1 MCIGG
6 IQKNCCSFTI
16 TFRHSRKANGS
27 EQVHWGHSEKLL
39 LFQHYIEAQQENKR
53 ERASALGAFK
63 KTVAVSAL
71 H

>member
-1 MCIGG
+1 L
-6 IQKNCCSFTI
+6 
-16 TFRHSRKANGS
+16 
-27 EQVHWGHSEKLL
+27 HWGHSKKLL

-53 ERASALGAFK
+53 ERASALGALK